1 LQIFLRMP
9 IAHIVLFKFKP
20 TATPEQIEKA
30 LKDAPKLL
38 SPIEGVLEIIG
49 GENFTQRSKGY
60 THGLIVRFID
70 KGALEKYAPHPIHQ
84 QYIKEILDPIREDTL
99 AFDFEY

>member
-1 LQIFLRMP
+1 MT

-20 TATPEQIEKA
+20 TATAEQIDKA
-30 LKDAPKLL
+30 VKGAPKLL
-38 SPIEGVLEIIG
+38 SPIEGVLEIIS

-60 THGLIVRFID
+60 THALFVRFID
-70 KGALEKYAPHPIHQ
+70 KSALEKYATHPIHQ
-84 QYIKEILDPIREDTL
+84 HYVKEFIDPIREDTL